1 MQIIRGICKKRK
13 VMKDKSIYSKYKI
26 KSYQDLMDILQEEGE
41 MYKQYM
47 YPRQK
52 DYVLGAFKSEN
63 VTKIMK
69 WQRIARVTDYHDYQY
84 HTTGSKWHLLKYLWY
99 IRKRN
104 RLGNKLGFEVS
115 TELIGKGL
123 KIYHFNNVINSGA
136 IIGENLHLHGCNV
149 IGNAGANDLRCPI
162 IGNNVMMGAGAKVI
176 GNITI
181 ADNIK
186 IGAGAVVVT
195 SFTEPGI
202 TIGGVP
208 ARKLK

>member
-1 MQIIRGICKKRK
+1 
-13 VMKDKSIYSKYKI
+13 MKDKSVYLNYRI
-26 KSYQDLMDILQEEGE
+26 KCHQELVDILQYEKD

-47 YPRQK
+47 YHHIK
-52 DYVLGAFKSEN
+52 DYLLGLFKSDN
-63 VTKIMK
+63 IVKIMK
-69 WQRIARVTDYHDYQY
+69 WQRIARITDYHDYQY
-84 HTTGSKWHLLKYLWY
+84 HTTGSKWHMLMYLWY

-104 RLGNKLGFEVS
+104 RIGNKLGLEIS

-123 KIYHFNNVINSGA
+123 IVYHFNSVVNSNA

-149 IGNAGANDLRCPI
+149 IGNAGASDLRCPI

-176 GNITI
+176 GNVTI

-186 IGAGAVVVT
+186 IGAGAVVVS

>member
-1 MQIIRGICKKRK
+1 MQIIRGIYKIRK

-26 KSYQDLMDILQEEGE
+26 KSYQDLVDMLQEEGE

-69 WQRIARVTDYHDYQY
+69 WQRIARMTDYHDYQY

-162 IGNNVMMGAGAKVI
+162 IGNNVMMGAGAKII
-176 GNITI
+176 GNVTI

>member
-1 MQIIRGICKKRK
+1 MQIIRGIYKKRK

-26 KSYQDLMDILQEEGE
+26 KSYQDLEDILQEEGE

-69 WQRIARVTDYHDYQY
+69 WQRIARMTDYHDYQY

-162 IGNNVMMGAGAKVI
+162 IGNNVMMGAGAKII
-176 GNITI
+176 GNVTI

>member
-1 MQIIRGICKKRK
+1 
-13 VMKDKSIYSKYKI
+13 MKDKSIYSKYKI
-26 KSYQDLMDILQEEGE
+26 KSHQDLAKILQYEDEI
-41 MYKQYM
+41 YKQYM
-47 YPRQK
+47 YPNMK
-52 DYVLGAFKSEN
+52 DYVLGSIKSEN

-69 WQRIARVTDYHDYQY
+69 WQRIARITDYHDYQY
-84 HTTGSKWHLLKYLWY
+84 HMTGSKWHLLMYLWY

-104 RLGNKLGFEVS
+104 ILGNRIGLEIS
-115 TELIGKGL
+115 TARIGKGL
-123 KIYHFNNVINSGA
+123 KIYHFNNVVNGDA
-136 IIGENLHLHGCNV
+136 VIGENLHLHGCNV
-149 IGNAGANDLRCPI
+149 IGNAGASDLRCPV

-176 GNITI
+176 GNVTI

-195 SFTEPGI
+195 SFIEPGI

>member
-1 MQIIRGICKKRK
+1 
-13 VMKDKSIYSKYKI
+13 MKDKSIYSKYKV
-26 KSYQDLMDILQEEGE
+26 KSHQDLAIILQYEDE

-69 WQRIARVTDYHDYQY
+69 WQRIARITDYHDYQY
-84 HTTGSKWHLLKYLWY
+84 HTTGSKWHLLMYLWY

-104 RLGNKLGFEVS
+104 RLGNKLGLEVS

-123 KIYHFNNVINSGA
+123 TIYHFNNVVNSNA

-149 IGNAGANDLRCPI
+149 IGNAGASDLRCPI
-162 IGNNVMMGAGAKVI
+162 IGNNVMMGAGAKVL
-176 GNITI
+176 GNVTI
-181 ADNIK
+181 ADDIK
-186 IGAGAVVVT
+186 IGAGAVVVS

>member
-1 MQIIRGICKKRK
+1 MKNVETYRK
-13 VMKDKSIYSKYKI
+13 YSIKSLRNLHDTLSCEYKSYRNYMYKSI
-26 KSYQDLMDILQEEGE
+26 
-41 MYKQYM
+41 
-47 YPRQK
+47 K
-52 DYVLGAFKSEN
+52 DYVLGGVKCEN
-63 VTKIMK
+63 VRLIMK
-69 WQRIARVTDYHDYQY
+69 WQRIARISDYHDYQY
-84 HTTGSKWHLLKYLWY
+84 HITGSKWHLLCYLWY

-104 RLGNKLGFEVS
+104 RLGNRLGLEMS

-123 KIYHFNNVINSGA
+123 MIYHFNNVVNTNA
-136 IIGENLHLHGCNV
+136 VIGENLHLHGGNV
-149 IGNAGANDLRCPI
+149 IGNAGNGDMRCPI

-176 GNITI
+176 GGVTI

-186 IGAGAVVVT
+186 IAAGAVVVN

>member
-1 MQIIRGICKKRK
+1 
-13 VMKDKSIYSKYKI
+13 MKDKSVYLNYKI
-26 KSYQDLMDILQEEGE
+26 KCRQDLIRILQYEKD

-47 YPRQK
+47 YHHIK
-52 DYVLGAFKSEN
+52 DYLLGLFKNDN
-63 VTKIMK
+63 VVKIMK
-69 WQRIARVTDYHDYQY
+69 WQRIARITDYHDYQY
-84 HTTGSKWHLLKYLWY
+84 HTTESKWHLLKYLWY

-104 RLGNKLGFEVS
+104 RLGNKLGLEVS

-123 KIYHFNNVINSGA
+123 KIYHFNNVVNSNA

-149 IGNAGANDLRCPI
+149 IGNAGASDLRCPI
-162 IGNNVMMGAGAKVI
+162 IGNNVMMGAGAKVL
-176 GNITI
+176 GNVTI

-186 IGAGAVVVT
+186 IGAGAVVVS

>member
-1 MQIIRGICKKRK
+1 
-13 VMKDKSIYSKYKI
+13 MKEKNVYLKYKI
-26 KSYQDLMDILQEEGE
+26 KCRQELDDILNYEQK
-41 MYKQYM
+41 MYLSYM
-47 YPRQK
+47 YPNKK
-52 DYVLGAFKSEN
+52 DFLLGSFKSEN
-63 VTKIMK
+63 ITKIMK
-69 WQRIARVTDYHDYQY
+69 WQRIARITDYHDYQY

-149 IGNAGANDLRCPI
+149 IGNAGAIDLRCPI

-176 GNITI
+176 GNVTI

>member
-1 MQIIRGICKKRK
+1 
-13 VMKDKSIYSKYKI
+13 MKDKSVYSKYKI
-26 KSYQDLMDILQEEGE
+26 HSEDDLNKILEYEHD
-41 MYKQYM
+41 MYRQYM
-47 YPRQK
+47 YPSLK
-52 DYVLGAFKSEN
+52 DYLLGKFKKEN
-63 VTKIMK
+63 VTKIMQ
-69 WQRIARVTDYHDYQY
+69 WQKIARITDYHDYKY

-104 RLGNKLGFEVS
+104 RLGNKIGFEIS

-149 IGNAGANDLRCPI
+149 IGNAGAGNLSCPI

-176 GNITI
+176 GNVTI

-186 IGAGAVVVT
+186 IGAGAIVVT

-208 ARKLK
+208 ARKIK